1 MKLKTIVCLT
11 GCGWIA
17 LSLVSSLLGSEP
29 SQGTLRKQTRLTEPQ
44 AQRVALRRVPDGRI
58 QSAELEQEH
67 GRLVWSFDIVRAR
80 SKDITE
86 IQVDA
91 RAGTVVSQQT
101 ETPAQQAAE
110 ARSERATKR

>member
-1 MKLKTIVCLT
+1 MKIKTIFYLA

-17 LSLVSSLLGSEP
+17 LSPVPSLLGSEP
-29 SQGTLRKQTRLTEPQ
+29 SQAVLRKQARLTEVQ
-44 AQRVALRRVPDGRI
+44 AQHVALRRVPHGRI
-58 QSAELEQEH
+58 QSAELEQER
-67 GRLVWSFDIVRAR
+67 GRLVWSFDIVRAP

-91 RAGTVVSQQT
+91 RTGTMVSQQA

-110 ARSERATKR
+110 ARSEPATRR